1 MQLKFITLTT
11 FVFACATLTSS
22 CSDNKANA
30 EPTTS
35 AETATQAE
43 PTTVDAVTAETDPVD
58 ERPTYHVRSI
68 AKSISGADILPAITK
83 AYEGKV
89 VLIDFWATWCG
100 PCRQAM
106 KSIDTIKG
114 ELSKKGCVFVYVTGE
129 TSPEKDWKSMIKNIA
144 GDHYRLTDAQ
154 WEALCSQLGVAG
166 IPAYL
171 LINKDGS
178 VAYSNVTEAGYPGN
192 DVIQNHVEIALTK

>member
-1 MQLKFITLTT
+1 MQLKFLALASLALT
-11 FVFACATLTSS
+11 FAALTSG
-22 CSDNKANA
+22 CSDNKAKA
-30 EPTTS
+30 EATTS
-35 AETATQAE
+35 AETATQSE
-43 PTTVDAVTAETDPVD
+43 PSAVDAVTAETDPVD
-58 ERPTYHVRSI
+58 ERPTYHVKSI
-68 AKSISGADILPAITK
+68 SKSISGADILPAITK

-106 KSIDTIKG
+106 KSIDTIKD
-114 ELSKKGCVFVYVTGE
+114 ELSKKGCAFVYVTGE

-192 DVIQNHVEIALTK
+192 DVIQNHVEIALSK